1 MIKFVIIVAFEPVMS
16 RLLRVV
22 HTALKQDFNVFC
34 YYHISFNLIFLNFF
48 LFNFFFNLKF
58 IKF

>member
-22 HTALKQDFNVFC
+22 HTALKQDFNVLVVDNSEKNPLQNVF
-34 YYHISFNLIFLNFF
+34 
-48 LFNFFFNLKF
+48 
-58 IKF
+58 